1 MATAADQYHFNM
13 GSAAIYR
20 IIVQGHLNIKW
31 SAKLSGMQITET
43 DQEKTMLVGRVE
55 DQSALNGILD
65 MLHNLNL
72 PVLNVECLEKL

>member
-13 GSAAIYR
+13 GSSAIYR
-20 IIVQGHLNIKW
+20 IIIQGHLDIKW
-31 SAKLSGMQITET
+31 SAKLSGMQITENN
-43 DQEKTMLVGRVE
+43 QGETMLVGRVE

-65 MLHNLNL
+65 ILHNLSL

>member
-1 MATAADQYHFNM
+1 MATASDQYHFNM

-20 IIVQGHLNIKW
+20 IIVQGHLDFKW
-31 SAKLSGMQITET
+31 SSKLSGMQISES
-43 DQEKTMLVGRVE
+43 DQGETMLIGKVE

-65 MLHNLNL
+65 ILHNLNL